1 VGLKW
6 RSPAGKQKPML
17 LKAKKIMRT
26 DLVKVS
32 FLNAVATVIK
42 MLTGFVSVKVVAAI
56 IGPVGVA
63 LLGQLNNFVQIL
75 LSVSNGGINAGITK
89 YTAEYSESEKDYI
102 LYLGTGF
109 WITVVLS
116 VITAVVLLVGAGYF
130 SENILHDSQ
139 YKPVFYVFGGT
150 ILFYALN
157 ALLTSVINGFKEYR
171 KYVIS
176 NIAGSIIGLLFS
188 VVLAVKYSIFGA
200 LIASVTFQSI
210 VFFITLGL
218 VVKSYWF
225 QWKSFLLRFNKN
237 IAIKLGHFSLMAVVS
252 AITVPAG
259 QIIVR
264 TFIINKDSITDAGL
278 WEGINRI
285 SGMYL
290 MVITASLGVYFL
302 PKLSELKT
310 KKELQNEVFSVY
322 RLIIPFLLLSTLL
335 IFVFRVFIVSLLFT
349 PEFANMKDL
358 FAFQLIGDILK
369 ILGWVLGYLLLA
381 KAMSRIYILLELVN
395 FLLLVVISY
404 FLVGWYGSVGATIA
418 FAVVYLIYLII
429 LCFVFKNLLFS
440 KADESQY
447 FK

>member
-1 VGLKW
+1 
-6 RSPAGKQKPML
+6 ML
-17 LKAKKIMRT
+17 LRAKKLLTT

-32 FLNAVATVIK
+32 FLNAIATMIK

-75 LSVSNGGINAGITK
+75 LSVSNGGINSGITK
-89 YTAEYSESEKDYI
+89 YTAEYADSEKDYI

-116 VITAVVLLVGAGYF
+116 VVTSLVLVFGAGYF
-130 SENILHDSQ
+130 SVSILHDIQ
-139 YKPVFYVFGGT
+139 YKPVFYIFGGT
-150 ILFYALN
+150 LLFYALN
-157 ALLTSVINGFKEYR
+157 ALLTSVINGFKEYK

-176 NIAGSIIGLLFS
+176 NIVGSIVGLLFS
-188 VVLAVKYSIFGA
+188 VVLAVKYTVFGA
-200 LIASVTFQSI
+200 LVATVTFQSI

-218 VVKSYWF
+218 IAKSYWF
-225 QWKSFLLRFNKN
+225 KWKSFLLKFNKG
-237 IAIKLGHFSLMAVVS
+237 IAVKLGHYSLMAIVS
-252 AITVPAG
+252 ALTVPAG

-264 TFIINKDSITDAGL
+264 SFIISKNSITDAGL

-302 PKLSELKT
+302 PKLSELKS
-310 KKELQNEVFSVY
+310 KKELRNEVLTVY
-322 RLIIPFLLLSTLL
+322 KLVIPFLILTTSV
-335 IFVFRVFIVSLLFT
+335 IFIFRVLIIHVLFT
-349 PEFANMKDL
+349 QEFIGMQDL

-381 KAMSRIYILLELVN
+381 KAMTKIYIIMELVN
-395 FLLLVVISY
+395 FVLLVIISY
-404 FLVGWYGSVGATIA
+404 FLVGLYGSIGATLA
-418 FAVVYLIYLII
+418 FAIVYFIYFAV
-429 LCFVFKNLLFS
+429 LCFVFRNLLFN
-440 KADESQY
+440 KN
-447 FK
+447 